1 MWCNAFVL
9 YEDILPKQQ
18 NLLVSE
24 SLTFVIFEANLL
36 FWSVGCKIIVRY
48 IFESCGQHLFIH
60 GLYLGPIFVVV

>member
-48 IFESCGQHLFIH
+48 IFESCGQH
-60 GLYLGPIFVVV
+60 